1 MSSFLLSPEEWS
13 ALRLSAIVAVGA
25 VLVSAVPGVALAW
38 LLARR
43 EFPGKSLLD
52 AIIHLPLVLPPVVI
66 GYLLLLLLGR
76 RGVIGAWLHDT
87 LGVDIA
93 FTRTAAILAAA
104 VMGFPLLVRA
114 VRLGVE
120 LVDRRLEDAARTLG
134 AGPWR
139 VLFAVTLPLALPG
152 LLTGFVLAF
161 ARALGEFGAT
171 LTFAG
176 NMDGQTRTVPLALY
190 TFTQTP
196 DGTVPAIRLAV
207 ISVALS
213 LVALLISEVLA
224 RRVSRR
230 LGHR

>member
-1 MSSFLLSPEEWS
+1 MSSFLLTGDEWS
-13 ALRLSAIVAVGA
+13 ALRLSAIVAFGA

-93 FTRTAAILAAA
+93 FTRSAAVLAAA

-139 VLFAVTLPLALPG
+139 ALWTLLWEGRFSLLTAVLAGFGRASAEVGAVMIVGGNIDHLTRVMTTAIALETSKGDLAL
-152 LLTGFVLAF
+152 
-161 ARALGEFGAT
+161 ALGLGLILIILSTGVNGGA
-171 LTFAG
+171 F
-176 NMDGQTRTVPLALY
+176 
-190 TFTQTP
+190 
-196 DGTVPAIRLAV
+196 
-207 ISVALS
+207 
-213 LVALLISEVLA
+213 LLKEAAQRSE
-224 RRVSRR
+224 
-230 LGHR
+230 G